1 MEFTQVLPVRDC
13 SGTMV
18 RYPHVMSVSTERK
31 EARQVM
37 PALGAVR
44 LFDSG
49 VLWRRLSHFDLL
61 EVWSRGIK
69 GVLSLVILTL
79 LTALTGGALKT
90 LWEIRLLI
98 DHPAEVVLRQV
109 IVNTLMLLALVEVF
123 KTTVTYFR
131 EGRVKVTFIVD
142 TILVVMLTEV
152 ISQWF
157 KGGDWQPLA
166 ILCIILLI
174 LGIVRIM
181 AVRWSPTPRAEPHD
195 ATRVDL

>member
-1 MEFTQVLPVRDC
+1 
-13 SGTMV
+13 
-18 RYPHVMSVSTERK
+18 MSAVQTSPLFDG
-31 EARQVM
+31 A
-37 PALGAVR
+37 ALGHR
-44 LFDSG
+44 LLHLDF
-49 VLWRRLSHFDLL
+49 V
-61 EVWSRGIK
+61 EVWSRGMK
-69 GVLSLVILTL
+69 GVLSLVLLIL

-98 DHPAEVVLRQV
+98 DHPVEVVLRQV

-157 KGGDWQPLA
+157 KGGDWHALA
-166 ILCIILLI
+166 ALLGVLLI
-174 LGIVRIM
+174 LSVVRIM
-181 AVRWSPTPRAEPHD
+181 AVRWSPTLGTELHD
-195 ATRVDL
+195 TVRDDL